1 MKTGLR
7 VAAVAAVLAAAV
19 APTPALAG
27 ERSLVA
33 SSVPTAGTVVRG
45 APPVVTLRLTTPV
58 DRVSAT
64 VIDGCGQP
72 VPSDVAVAGKRVS
85 IRLAVSHTA
94 AGHPGHAAA
103 TGLWRVS
110 WRASGTDGD
119 SAAGDLPFTVGTAAA
134 DCAAPVAA
142 PALPARTGPDL
153 PLLLYAVAALGV
165 LLTCA
170 RLAIRKSRL
179 FPEPQKTG

>member
-1 MKTGLR
+1 MKSGLR
-7 VAAVAAVLAAAV
+7 VAAVTAVLAATL
-19 APTPALAG
+19 APAPARAG

-58 DRVSAT
+58 DQVSAT
-64 VIDGCGQP
+64 VLDGCGQP

-94 AGHPGHAAA
+94 AGHPDHTAA
-103 TGLWRVS
+103 TGMWRVS
-110 WRASGTDGD
+110 WRASGTRGAT
-119 SAAGDLPFTVGTAAA
+119 AAGDLPFTVGSATA
-134 DCAAPVAA
+134 DCAPPVAA
-142 PALPARTGPDL
+142 PAVPARTGPDL

-170 RLAIRKSRL
+170 RLAIRKSHL
-179 FPEPQKTG
+179 FPESQTG

>member
-1 MKTGLR
+1 MKSGLR
-7 VAAVAAVLAAAV
+7 VAAVTAVLAATL
-19 APTPALAG
+19 APAPARAG

-58 DRVSAT
+58 DQVSAT
-64 VIDGCGQP
+64 VLDGCGQP

-94 AGHPGHAAA
+94 AGHPDHTAA
-103 TGLWRVS
+103 TGMWRVS
-110 WRASGTDGD
+110 WRASGTRGAT
-119 SAAGDLPFTVGTAAA
+119 AAGDLP
-134 DCAAPVAA
+134 A
-142 PALPARTGPDL
+142 PAVPARTGPDL

-170 RLAIRKSRL
+170 RLAIRKSHL
-179 FPEPQKTG
+179 FPESQTG